1 MAQLSGLSLI
11 VAAGLGRICLA
22 VAVDRDAGH
31 WPVDSWPAWPP
42 VNRNVSKIVHPWGTP
57 HLWGFP
63 DYAKDLDKGLKTW
76 EELAR
81 QHGHLGRECNAETER
96 KALAMSSSAREAPA
110 ESARCPGTAE
120 TSSGARRQKTVGPVN
135 EWTWREVLCTVLIVA
150 TAVLSA
156 AAGMGGGGVYVPLLL
171 LLLGLS
177 AKEAVP
183 LSQAMIVGGAS
194 INIIMFCG
202 DRHPHYPQRPKI
214 DYDVVVMLNPG
225 LSAGVTLGVLANIV
239 SPQWLIV
246 LVLLVTLALALQKSL
261 SKGLQQWR
269 KESEAL
275 VEPVQGTSESDG
287 QQKGIDL
294 GSFAK
299 LAGRN
304 RGPLVLIAGC
314 WLAFLVFIMVK
325 APLCS
330 ALHWAQLAG
339 LMAACWAFTEAGAK
353 AVSEQASLSEGGL
366 TWTPQTLRLYP
377 LLAVVAGFLGG
388 FLGIGGGIIMGPL
401 LLELGLPP
409 EVGQATTAMFV
420 FLSSS
425 IATIHFMILGKAMPA
440 YALWFTIWVL
450 VATIAGQTAIDYML
464 RRLRRSSP
472 IILSIAA
479 IVAGSLVMMT
489 VVGVLDV
496 ATDLRRGA
504 DMGFVP
510 ITSASSFS
518 GDPGPLRRQ
527 GAARMSSRA
536 SCSSCSEALT

>member
-96 KALAMSSSAREAPA
+96 KACGHEFICKGGTCREC
-110 ESARCPGTAE
+110 SLSRDCGDQFRCKAAKNG
-120 TSSGARRQKTVGPVN
+120 RRHCVPRDPVN

-510 ITSASSFS
+510 HH
-518 GDPGPLRRQ
+518 L
-527 GAARMSSRA
+527 
-536 SCSSCSEALT
+536 CE